1 MMTTAVAAP
10 HRILPPRPRRL
21 LAPFLALTFGLS
33 WGLSVL
39 LALFSE
45 PIVAVF
51 GDLTMSN
58 PLIMVIVYAPGLAGL
73 ALVWRH
79 HGLAGLGRFLRRLT
93 LWRAP
98 VGWWAFLL
106 LGVPAV
112 VYAGAAIKGTLGDP
126 FAFSPWY
133 RVFPALATALFLGP
147 LEEFGWRGVALPA
160 LQRRMAPAW
169 AGLLLGGAWGIWHLP
184 SFMFGSTP
192 QSAWEFGPF
201 FAGLVAVSVVLTP
214 LFNASRGSLL
224 IAVLYHLQIMNPIW
238 PDAQPW
244 DNLLWVVVAVVVV
257 VVRRQEMF
265 RRGAGV
271 TDLLAPTD
279 LAA

>member
-1 MMTTAVAAP
+1 
-10 HRILPPRPRRL
+10 
-21 LAPFLALTFGLS
+21 
-33 WGLSVL
+33 
-39 LALFSE
+39 
-45 PIVAVF
+45 
-51 GDLTMSN
+51 
-58 PLIMVIVYAPGLAGL
+58 MVIVYAPGLAGL

-93 LWRAP
+93 LWRAR
-98 VGWWAFLL
+98 WAGGRSTPGRPRRRLCRRRHQ
-106 LGVPAV
+106 GH
-112 VYAGAAIKGTLGDP
+112 LGDP

-133 RVFPALATALFLGP
+133 RVLPALATALFLGP
-147 LEEFGWRGVALPA
+147 IEEFGWRGVALPA

-169 AGLLLGGAWGIWHLP
+169 RASSSARWGIWHLP

-271 TDLLAPTD
+271 TDVLAPTD

>member
-1 MMTTAVAAP
+1 MTTAVATP
-10 HRILPPRPRRL
+10 NRVLSRRSTGL
-21 LAPFLALTFGLS
+21 LVPFLALTFGLS

-45 PIVAVF
+45 QIVAVL
-51 GDLTMSN
+51 GELNMSN

-73 ALVWRH
+73 YLVWRH
-79 HGLAGLGRFLRRLT
+79 HGLAGVGAFLRRLT

-98 VGWWAFLL
+98 GAWWAFLL
-106 LGVPAV
+106 LGIPAV

-126 FAFSPWY
+126 FAFTPWY
-133 RVFPALATALFLGP
+133 RVLPALATALFLGP
-147 LEEFGWRGVALPA
+147 IEEFGWRGVALPA
-160 LQRRMAPAW
+160 LQRRMAPVW
-169 AGLLLGGAWGIWHLP
+169 AGLLLGAVWGIWHLP
-184 SFMFGSTP
+184 SFLFGGTP

-201 FAGLVAVSVVLTP
+201 FAGLVAVSVVLTA
-214 LFNASRGSLL
+214 LYNASRGSLL

-257 VVRRQEMF
+257 VVRRREMF
-265 RRGAGV
+265 QRGAGV
-271 TDLLAPTD
+271 TDVLAPRD
-279 LAA
+279 GAR